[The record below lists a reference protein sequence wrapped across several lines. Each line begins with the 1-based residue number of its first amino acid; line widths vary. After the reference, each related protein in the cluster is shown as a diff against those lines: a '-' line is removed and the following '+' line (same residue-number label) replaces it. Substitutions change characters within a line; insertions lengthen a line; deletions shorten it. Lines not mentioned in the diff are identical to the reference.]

1 MAIVG
6 IIPARFGSTRL
17 PGKPLSDIHG
27 KTLIERVYERARVAR
42 TLDRV
47 LVATDDERIAS
58 AVRGFGGEAVMT
70 ARSHP
75 TGTDRLAEAA
85 AGAVA
90 EIVVNIQG
98 DEPLLDPAG
107 IDAAVLALL
116 GDKALPISTLSAPL
130 LSVEEMLS
138 PSVVKV
144 VTDARGDALYFSRS
158 PIPHARTDEPTSARA
173 AAEAAVARGL
183 ARKHVGLYAYRREA
197 LLRLASLPPSPLEEA
212 EALEQL
218 RALDHGLR
226 IRVVPVTGEGGIA
239 VDTPED
245 LERVRALLA
254 PQKGRVA

>member
-1 MAIVG
+1 LAIVG